1 MPLRCPCEKT
11 DMQFL
16 GRLVFGLGFVLGLP
30 ATAMAAGDIAT
41 GRTLAIDACSACH
54 KVSAGQTRPAPIL
67 DPDEGVSIQ
76 APDFT
81 WIAKKY
87 ARRPRALR
95 RYIQAPVHPMREQ
108 IWDAADLDDVV
119 AFIRTIRG

>member
-1 MPLRCPCEKT
+1 MR
-11 DMQFL
+11 FL
-16 GRLVFGLGFVLGLP
+16 AIIWLSALFSLGVASA
-30 ATAMAAGDIAT
+30 ATAAGDSEA

-54 KVSAGQTRPAPIL
+54 RVTPGQTRPAPVL

-81 WIAKKY
+81 WIARKY

-108 IWDAADLDDVV
+108 VWDPGDLDAVV
-119 AFIRTIRG
+119 TFIRTIRR